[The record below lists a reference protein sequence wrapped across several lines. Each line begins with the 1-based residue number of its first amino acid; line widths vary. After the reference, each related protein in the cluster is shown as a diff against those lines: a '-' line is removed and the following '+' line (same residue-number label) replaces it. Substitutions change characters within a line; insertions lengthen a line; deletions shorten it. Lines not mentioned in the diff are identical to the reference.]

1 MKLSV
6 IIACLN
12 GADTIATQ
20 LDALAQQ
27 QWSEPWELIIAD
39 NGSTDNTLAI
49 VGRYQERIPHLHVV
63 DASARRGQPYALNVG
78 ARTAKA
84 NALVFVDADDEVA
97 PGWVAAI
104 GDALAKYEF
113 VASRF
118 DVKKLNSG
126 WVLESRGQP
135 QSDGLQTY
143 YPPFLPF
150 AGSSGLGVRRAR
162 HEAVGGFDESMPVV
176 FDTDYCFRIQLT
188 GAPLHFIPEAILH
201 IRHRDSLSG
210 IYRQARRW
218 AEYNVLLYK
227 KYRPLGMPALS
238 WKDNVLPWVRFLRL
252 LPQVRYQGGRARVIR
267 QLGWRIGRVVGSV
280 KYRVIAL

>member
-1 MKLSV
+1 VKLSV
-6 IIACLN
+6 IMACFN

-49 VGRYQERIPHLHVV
+49 VGRYQERIPHLRVV

-78 ARTAKA
+78 ARAAKA
-84 NALVFVDADDEVA
+84 DALVFVDADDEVA

-104 GDALAKYEF
+104 GDALARYEF

-135 QSDGLQTY
+135 QNNDLQAY
-143 YPPFLPF
+143 NPPFLPF

-176 FDTDYCFRIQLT
+176 FDTDYCFRIQLA
-188 GAPLHFIPEAILH
+188 GAPLHFVPEAVLH

-238 WKDNVLPWVRFLRL
+238 WKDNVLSWVRFLRL
-252 LPQVRYQGGRARVIR
+252 LPQVRDQGGRAKVIR

-280 KYRVIAL
+280 KYRVIAF